1 MIKSTERCV
10 LRTVNPLLTPLSKK
24 PSLFRVL
31 MSPPPPPP
39 APSLINVR
47 LYLVLI
53 NHDCKLPV
61 DC

>member
-24 PSLFRVL
+24 PSLFRERK
-31 MSPPPPPP
+31 SPPPP